1 MSEAFWSHVLMW
13 QNLLFALA
21 FIISLFQFHIRPRR
35 KMLATK
41 FVSDMFY
48 CSYYLLMGATAGAMG
63 SAIAGTGGMIQAL
76 TPDHMMKKTKVYR
89 IAGAIAL
96 SCMGIYATADQ
107 FTNIL
112 PLLAVILARCFEL
125 SSSPQRIRYGM
136 ILTFPPWIIYN
147 VINGLYL
154 ILFANLVVGIS
165 LSWAIW
171 KNHRIKLP
179 PEPV

>member
-1 MSEAFWSHVLMW
+1 MSEAIWGHILMW
-13 QNLLFALA
+13 QNLFFAVA
-21 FIISLFQFHIRPRR
+21 FIISMFQFHIRPRR

-41 FVSDMFY
+41 FVSDIFY
-48 CSYYLLMGATAGAMG
+48 CLYFIFMSAPAGAIG

-96 SCMGIYATADQ
+96 CCVGIYATADQ

-125 SSSPQRIRYGM
+125 SSSPQTIRYGM

-147 VINGLYL
+147 VSNGLYL
-154 ILFANLVVGIS
+154 ALVANLVIGIS

-171 KNHRIKLP
+171 KHHRIKLP
-179 PEPV
+179 AEPV